1 MYSLNNVN
9 LCECEQWVKMEY
21 LEIVLETRES
31 SGTSRLKLEG
41 LEYGEAKEKVK
52 EHLNYIFRTE
62 RFVGIKV
69 LARGEDREVE
79 REFKKLSHRIALEKV
94 LDFLSYVY
102 GVEELEIEEFAP
114 ASENWLSRYDIDR
127 MTQKEKLLLLLK
139 HNHAGEWVRSQ
150 EIQEEYEILFGERI
164 KLSSLS
170 TYLARFH
177 ESGVLQ
183 RRGSRAQWEY
193 RLPHAELLKA

>member
-1 MYSLNNVN
+1 M
-9 LCECEQWVKMEY
+9 VKMEY
-21 LEIVLETRES
+21 LEIILETRES

-41 LEYGEAKEKVK
+41 LEYSEAKEKIK

-69 LARGEDREVE
+69 SAKSEDKEVE
-79 REFKKLSHRIALEKV
+79 REFKKLSHRVALEKV

-102 GVEELEIEEFAP
+102 GVEELEITEDFAP
-114 ASENWLSRYDIDR
+114 AAENWLGRYDIEK
-127 MTQKEKLLLLLK
+127 MTQKEKLLLLLR

-150 EIQEEYEILFGERI
+150 DIQEEYEILFGERI

-170 TYLARFH
+170 TYLARFY

-193 RLPHAELLKA
+193 RLPEAAQLNV